1 MTVIN
6 DLFLFVFYCFLFVPF
21 IFEGQDKC
29 KKRSNKTGKGVK
41 VMAEEKDHLK
51 TEWMEGGKK

>member
-1 MTVIN
+1 MMY
-6 DLFLFVFYCFLFVPF
+6 FYLFVFPIF
-21 IFEGQDKC
+21 IFEGQNKC
-29 KKRSNKTGKGVK
+29 KKRSNIKEKGVK